1 MLPAVKLSIFAV
13 TFRCNR
19 RDVDTTRF
27 KVEDLTEGDEYEFRV
42 VAYNE
47 AGASRPSTTA
57 GPVTIQDQTCKTSL
71 LHQGI
76 TLQDRLHNITMAKLP
91 ILTISPR
98 FHSVTRVLDLFNHNI
113 CSVLLQK
120 EKKLK
125 SSKEKKQIL
134 EMCHNLLLFCCRRSV
149 H

>member
-1 MLPAVKLSIFAV
+1 MDCYLQPNRLFAV

-57 GPVTIQDQTCKTSL
+57 GPIVIQDQSCKSRT
-71 LHQGI
+71 
-76 TLQDRLHNITMAKLP
+76 K
-91 ILTISPR
+91 
-98 FHSVTRVLDLFNHNI
+98 
-113 CSVLLQK
+113 
-120 EKKLK
+120 
-125 SSKEKKQIL
+125 
-134 EMCHNLLLFCCRRSV
+134 
-149 H
+149 